1 MYPFNRA
8 LFNRTHTIDA
18 HFNVSIASSTLTTT
32 TLNTELVFSSVLY
45 HTEIELSSPFIREI
59 YKNIAI
65 ESATKLLAAYGRERI
80 HSTDFK
86 LGTEVKVSAVYS
98 HVESAQYAGVFSP
111 GDRIVIDTKARTVTL
126 NGVNVLDRLA
136 GDFISLVAGDN
147 VITYEDQEPS
157 RNILTRI
164 TYRDQYL
171 Y

>member
-8 LFNRTHTIDA
+8 PLNRKVELGDYFNIFIT
-18 HFNVSIASSTLTTT
+18 SSTLTTAI
-32 TLNTELVFSSVLY
+32 LNADLEIFISYHNVTELSAPLIRELYQFIAIKSS
-45 HTEIELSSPFIREI
+45 TELLSS
-59 YKNIAI
+59 YV
-65 ESATKLLAAYGRERI
+65 RERI
-80 HSTDFK
+80 SSVDFVLK
-86 LGTEVKVSAVYS
+86 TEVNVSSVYS
-98 HVESAQYAGVFSP
+98 HLESVKFTGAFSP

-164 TYRDQYL
+164 THRDQYL